1 MLTVSPTPVMLRLQH
16 CLVATL
22 LTLGMLCSD
31 VAEAQ
36 SGSAK
41 SVRPKRSL
49 VLEVL
54 IQPSPI
60 YRVRAQEWG
69 RELQELGYAPRFREP
84 VAGEKM
90 RIEQQLKDGR
100 DVVFIV
106 GGLTRDGG
114 LTLGN
119 TTFALADM
127 KELNRFLDD
136 MRTHGPGGAPA
147 GNPRWGLTEQQF
159 QDFVRL
165 VSEPADSD
173 VSLGSA
179 AATVGSLKLPE
190 QLAVVFAEEAFQASL
205 QPRPETAPESL
216 KLQGL
221 TKGTALAVVLAQYG
235 MGYRPIVGRGDRYT
249 VEIVMGDESSNLWPT
264 GWKTAESTADVLP
277 AWLKSIPF
285 DVEDADVASI
295 AQAVADKLE
304 GWIKDVRA
312 LAQDLLDKGAPVPGY
327 KLVPKRPTRQWV
339 NELKALEA
347 LESLAPAEELIEM
360 RSPAQVEKVLKK
372 HKVTMPEGLIVAVS
386 SGNTLAPES
395 DPRPAVLTIG
405 NDIRRA
411 FSKLEVK

>member
-41 SVRPKRSL
+41 PVRPKRSL

-127 KELNRFLDD
+127 KELSRFLDD

-179 AATVGSLKLPE
+179 AAAVGSLKLPE

-216 KLQGL
+216 NLQGL
-221 TKGTALAVVLAQYG
+221 TKGTALAVMLAQYG

-249 VEIVMGDESSNLWPT
+249 IEIVMGDESSNLWPT

-304 GWIKDVRA
+304 IPLVVSSQSIQRDGKPLEDLVYSRSGKLSPFGILRGLSDKFELGFDVRA
-312 LAQDLLDKGAPVPGY
+312 DEAG
-327 KLVPKRPTRQWV
+327 KLFLWATSSRDAAAFNKRFAHIRPPK
-339 NELKALEA
+339 
-347 LESLAPAEELIEM
+347 
-360 RSPAQVEKVLKK
+360 
-372 HKVTMPEGLIVAVS
+372 
-386 SGNTLAPES
+386 
-395 DPRPAVLTIG
+395 
-405 NDIRRA
+405 
-411 FSKLEVK
+411 